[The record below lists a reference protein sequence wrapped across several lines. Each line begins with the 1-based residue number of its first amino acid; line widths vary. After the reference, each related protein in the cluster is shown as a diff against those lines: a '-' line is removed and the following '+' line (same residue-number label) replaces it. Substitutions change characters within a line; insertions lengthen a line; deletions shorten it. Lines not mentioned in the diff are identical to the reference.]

1 MSYLEATVETP
12 SQASGVRQV
21 GQHPAMRRVFGAQG
35 LTVGLILPLETHPN
49 APRPTMQDHLQMAR
63 RADEL
68 GFASLW
74 LRDVPF
80 YDPSYGDVAQVFE
93 PMVYLATLA
102 AATRQIALGT
112 AGLVL
117 PLREPKILAK
127 QATSIDQLSGGRML
141 TGLSSGDRPAEYPL
155 FGIDFETRGE
165 RFRDAFEVFR
175 KVSEDSFP
183 TFESARFGRAMA
195 THDLVPKPKFGAL
208 PTLAIGRGQQTTAW
222 LAAHMDGLIVP
233 TPATGDFDALV
244 SDWRS
249 HVAEQCGEGASKPIG
264 VAGFLDLVDD
274 RSYPFKRLRGGFRT
288 GVDALA
294 EVLQQAAQAGVSH
307 IALNPKI
314 SRRPYAEVMDELA
327 ERLLPFVPASA

>member
-1 MSYLEATVETP
+1 MSHPETIAETS
-12 SQASGVRQV
+12 SQPACMRQV
-21 GQHPAMRRVFGAQG
+21 DQHPAMRRVFGAQG

-49 APRPTMQDHLQMAR
+49 GPRPTMRDHLEMAR
-63 RADEL
+63 RADAL

-80 YDPSYGDVAQVFE
+80 YDPLYGDVAQVFE

-102 AATRQIALGT
+102 AATRHIALGT

-117 PLREPKILAK
+117 PLREPKMLAK
-127 QATSIDQLSGGRML
+127 QATSIDQLSGGRLL

-155 FGIDFETRGE
+155 FGIDFETRGD

-175 KVSEDSFP
+175 AVAEESFP
-183 TFESARFGRAMA
+183 TFESARFGRAAA
-195 THDLVPKPKFGAL
+195 THDLVPKPSFGAL
-208 PTLAIGRGQQTTAW
+208 PTLAIGRAQQTTSW

-233 TPATGDFDALV
+233 APATGDFDALV

-249 HVAEQCGEGASKPIG
+249 HVAEQCGEDAPKPIG
-264 VAGFLDLVDD
+264 VAGFLDLAAD
-274 RSYPFKRLRGGFRT
+274 RSHPFRRIRGGFRT
-288 GVDALA
+288 GVEALA
-294 EVLQQAAQAGVSH
+294 ELLQQAAQAGISH

-314 SRRPYAEVMDELA
+314 SRRPYAEVMEELA
-327 ERLLPFVPASA
+327 ERLLPVVPAGA